1 MKQLLL
7 IVGLIGCLV
16 GIQAEG
22 LRVAEGQAEELC
34 VVSYNVEN
42 LFHPKHDTVV
52 ERVRGLEVREL
63 GVTGYGLPITGERLV
78 EKDDW
83 EWTPEGE
90 RRWSYSRY
98 YRKVENIARV
108 LTNIGEWKG
117 VDVVGLQEV
126 ENALCVK
133 RLCTTLRRGEYDFVH
148 YESPDRRG
156 IDVALIYKKS
166 RIDTIATRAIR
177 VSASL
182 NGERVRLEDGQSP
195 TGRDE
200 VATEL
205 RTRDILYVCAQIK
218 GLKKEQADTI
228 HFFVCHLPSQRGGKA
243 ESEWKRQAAKQVLQQ
258 AVDSVYGVEPNAKI
272 IVMGD
277 MNSED
282 LRIRGLEDLR
292 IRGLEDERMRGLKDE
307 RMRGLKDERMKGEGT
322 HKYQGRWTYLDH
334 FYVSPSIDSLSQ
346 AQVYDAEWIQ
356 ETDEK
361 YMGLKPKR
369 TYNGYRYQNG
379 YSDHFP
385 IVLRVR

>member
-1 MKQLLL
+1 M
-7 IVGLIGCLV
+7 VGCLIGV
-16 GIQAEG
+16 
-22 LRVAEGQAEELC
+22 QAEELC

-42 LFHPKHDTVV
+42 LFHPKHDTVA
-52 ERVRGLEVREL
+52 G
-63 GVTGYGLPITGERLV
+63 I
-78 EKDDW
+78 EKDDL
-83 EWTPEGE
+83 EWTPDGE

-156 IDVALIYKKS
+156 IDVALIYKKA
-166 RIDTIATRAIR
+166 RIDTLSTKAIR
-177 VSASL
+177 VSELVSEGL
-182 NGERVRLEDGQSP
+182 SELE
-195 TGRDE
+195 
-200 VATEL
+200 EL
-205 RTRDILYVCAQIK
+205 RTRDILYVCARVDRR
-218 GLKKEQADTI
+218 DTI
-228 HFFVCHLPSQRGGKA
+228 HFFVCHLSSQRGGKA
-243 ESEWKRQAAKQVLQQ
+243 ESEWKRNVAKRVLQQ
-258 AVDSVYGVEPNAKI
+258 AVDSVYGIDPNAKI

-277 MNSED
+277 MNSGPGED
-282 LRIRGLEDLR
+282 LRGLTNK
-292 IRGLEDERMRGLKDE
+292 MLKEAFLGGAVTDFLPLQ
-307 RMRGLKDERMKGEGT
+307 RKDAPGT

-379 YSDHFP
+379 YSDHLP
-385 IVLRVR
+385 IILRVR

>member
-1 MKQLLL
+1 MRQLLF
-7 IVGLIGCLV
+7 IVGLVGCLV
-16 GIQAEG
+16 SVQAED
-22 LRVAEGQAEELC
+22 LC
-34 VVSYNVEN
+34 VVSYNIEN
-42 LFHPKHDTVV
+42 LFHPKHDTVA
-52 ERVRGLEVREL
+52 G
-63 GVTGYGLPITGERLV
+63 I
-78 EKDDW
+78 EKEDM
-83 EWTPEGE
+83 EWTAEGE

-108 LTNIGEWKG
+108 LTNIGEWEG

-133 RLCTTLRRGEYDFVH
+133 RLCNTLRRGEYDFVH

-282 LRIRGLEDLR
+282 LRIRGL
-292 IRGLEDERMRGLKDE
+292 
-307 RMRGLKDERMKGEGT
+307 KDERMKGEGT
-322 HKYQGRWTYLDH
+322 HKYQGRWTFLDH
-334 FYVSPSIDSLSQ
+334 FYVSPAIDSISE
-346 AQVYDAEWIQ
+346 ARVYDAEWIQ

-369 TYNGYRYQNG
+369 TYNGFRYQNG
-379 YSDHFP
+379 YSDHLP
-385 IVLRVR
+385 IILRVR